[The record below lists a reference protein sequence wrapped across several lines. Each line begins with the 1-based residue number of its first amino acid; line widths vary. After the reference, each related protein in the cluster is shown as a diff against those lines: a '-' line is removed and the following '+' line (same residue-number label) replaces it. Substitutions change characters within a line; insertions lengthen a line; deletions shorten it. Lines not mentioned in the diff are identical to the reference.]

1 LRVANLGTH
10 PDFKDKMKQLIE
22 ERDELI
28 RQAELFRDY
37 QLRCATVLYE
47 SEKASA
53 QEEYNVGASSSL
65 GFADD

>member
-1 LRVANLGTH
+1 
-10 PDFKDKMKQLIE
+10 MKQLIE